1 MSGTRLIR
9 KGDFMDRMIFALE
22 KIIVVVHLDK
32 LDFAKE
38 NIIIASYFSL
48 DRRNFQPSI
57 EKYTLRFPQKFMQ
70 LICLVF

>member
-1 MSGTRLIR
+1 MSGAGLIR
-9 KGDFMDRMIFALE
+9 KGDFMGRMIFVLE

-32 LDFAKE
+32 LDFGKE

-57 EKYTLRFPQKFMQ
+57 EK
-70 LICLVF
+70 

>member
-1 MSGTRLIR
+1 MSGAGLIR
-9 KGDFMDRMIFALE
+9 KGDFMGRMIFALE

-32 LDFAKE
+32 LDFGKE

-48 DRRNFQPSI
+48 DRRCFQSLVV
-57 EKYTLRFPQKFMQ
+57 KYTMCFPEKIIQ